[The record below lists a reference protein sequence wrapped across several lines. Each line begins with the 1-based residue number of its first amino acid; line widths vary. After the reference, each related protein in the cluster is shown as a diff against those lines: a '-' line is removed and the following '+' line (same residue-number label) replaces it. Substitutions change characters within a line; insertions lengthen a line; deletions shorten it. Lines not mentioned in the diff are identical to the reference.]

1 MLSKLQA
8 IWIFWNCSSQ
18 RHQGWVV
25 TEHNRHFSVLTI
37 SSGPGRLEPPPFL
50 RSGQGSQWPLLV
62 FLPTLAGLID
72 LLHRLLCLCSWLTGQ
87 GTSGGSKS
95 PSLLPMGHSPLDFS
109 FHGFNKYPGPQLAD
123 QHFQPDLSWFQSSV
137 FSIFHLYLIS
147 LQHAS
152 KYMLNFPH
160 KPHVVSG
167 TSIHLTGMSLLKGET
182 RACSLRFLYSPHPSC
197 NQALL
202 ILSPKLSPA
211 TVSVIFISRSQY
223 NQPLA
228 NQFPCY
234 QNWRHFIFL
243 WLW

>member
-1 MLSKLQA
+1 MASTNIQ
-8 IWIFWNCSSQ
+8 
-18 RHQGWVV
+18 V
-25 TEHNRHFSVLTI
+25 
-37 SSGPGRLEPPPFL
+37 
-50 RSGQGSQWPLLV
+50 
-62 FLPTLAGLID
+62 
-72 LLHRLLCLCSWLTGQ
+72 
-87 GTSGGSKS
+87 
-95 PSLLPMGHSPLDFS
+95 
-109 FHGFNKYPGPQLAD
+109 PQLAA

-160 KPHVVSG
+160 KPDVVSG
-167 TSIHLTGMSLLKGET
+167 TSKHLTGMSLLKGET

-228 NQFPCY
+228 NQLPCY
-234 QNWRHFIFL
+234 QNRRHCIFL
-243 WLW
+243 WLWQQWGLLILSQGYLLSLQTQIYRSYIKNIGYLCKLSPSYRKGAFKKAGLPIASLG